1 MVQSGHEQ
9 EMLGSPSGLMV
20 PNDLAAM
27 GANSPH
33 PYDYF
38 IIITLLIQYMH
49 TVVIRGVYI
58 CSCRYCVQYKI
69 DNIYLYIYIDWIR

>member
-27 GANSPH
+27 GANSPQ

-38 IIITLLIQYMH
+38 YYNYIIDTVHAYCCNQRCIHLLMQILSTILDRQH
-49 TVVIRGVYI
+49 I
-58 CSCRYCVQYKI
+58 
-69 DNIYLYIYIDWIR
+69 YIYIDWIR